1 MAGAS
6 AATIVLRAPAGI
18 GEVGPGDDLVELVMA
33 AAARDGWSWHDGDVV
48 IVAQKI
54 VSKAE
59 GRFASI
65 DTVEVTDEAREL
77 ARRTGKDPRLVA
89 LILAESVE
97 VLRAVRDVLIVR
109 NRHGVV
115 LANAGIDRSNVPQDT
130 AGQRV
135 LLLPA
140 DPDASARRL
149 KAGIDARSGVAVG
162 LIVNDSL
169 GRAWRQGTIGTALGA
184 AGLPALNDARGQRDR
199 QGWPLQITRIGLA
212 DEIAAAASMVMGQG
226 AEGRPLVLMRG
237 LDCTRRDGAAAELV
251 RPLPEDLF
259 R

>member
-1 MAGAS
+1 MTGAS
-6 AATIVLRAPAGI
+6 GASIVLRAPAGI
-18 GEVGPGDDLVELVMA
+18 GEVRPAYDLVGLVIA
-33 AAARDGWSWHDGDVV
+33 AAAHDGWSWRNGDVV

-59 GRFASI
+59 GRFASL
-65 DTVEVTDEAREL
+65 DTVEVTDQAREL

-97 VLRAVRDVLIVR
+97 VLRVARDVLIVR

-130 AGQRV
+130 SKERV

-149 KAGIDARSGVAVG
+149 KAGIDARCGVAVAV
-162 LIVNDSL
+162 IVNDSL
-169 GRAWRQGTIGTALGA
+169 GRAWRQGTVGIALGA
-184 AGLPALNDARGQRDR
+184 AGLPALEDARGQRDR
-199 QGWPLQITRIGLA
+199 EGRPLQITRVGLA
-212 DEIAAAASMVMGQG
+212 DEIAAAASMLMGQG

-237 LDCTRRDGAAAELV
+237 LEYARRDGAAAELV
-251 RPLPEDLF
+251 RPLAEDLF

>member
-1 MAGAS
+1 MTGAS
-6 AATIVLRAPAGI
+6 GASLILRAPAGI
-18 GEVGPGDDLVELVMA
+18 GEVRPADDLVELVTA
-33 AAARDGWSWHDGDVV
+33 AAARDGWSWRDGDVV

-65 DTVEVTDEAREL
+65 DAVDVTDQAREL

-89 LILAESVE
+89 LILSESVE
-97 VLRAVRDVLIVR
+97 VLRAVPDVLIVR

-115 LANAGIDRSNVPQDT
+115 LANAGIDRSNVPQD
-130 AGQRV
+130 AVGERV

-149 KAGIDARSGVAVG
+149 KAGIDARCGVAVG
-162 LIVNDSL
+162 VIVNDSL
-169 GRAWRQGTIGTALGA
+169 GRAWRHGTVGAALGA
-184 AGLPALNDARGQRDR
+184 AGLPALEDARGQRDR
-199 QGWPLQITRIGLA
+199 EGRPLQITRVGLA
-212 DEIAAAASMVMGQG
+212 DEIAAAASMLMGQG

-237 LDCTRRDGAAAELV
+237 LEHTARNGAAAELV
-251 RPLPEDLF
+251 RPLAEDLF

>member
-1 MAGAS
+1 MTGAS
-6 AATIVLRAPAGI
+6 GASIVLRAPAGI
-18 GEVGPGDDLVELVMA
+18 GEVRPADDLVELVIA
-33 AAARDGWSWHDGDVV
+33 ASAREGWSWRDGDVV
-48 IVAQKI
+48 VVAQKI

-59 GRFASI
+59 GRFASL
-65 DTVEVTDEAREL
+65 DAVKVTDQAREL
-77 ARRTGKDPRLVA
+77 SRRTGKDPSLVA

-97 VLRAVRDVLIVR
+97 VLRAARDVLIVR

-130 AGQRV
+130 PGERV

-149 KAGIDARSGVAVG
+149 KSGIDARCGVAVG
-162 LIVNDSL
+162 VIVNDSL
-169 GRAWRQGTIGTALGA
+169 GRAWRNGTVGIALGV
-184 AGLPALNDARGQRDR
+184 AGLPALQDARGQRDR
-199 QGWPLQITRIGLA
+199 EGRPLQITRVGLA
-212 DEIAAAASMVMGQG
+212 DEIAAAASMLMGQG

-237 LDCTRRDGAAAELV
+237 LQYAHRGGVAAELV
-251 RPLPEDLF
+251 RPLAEDLF